1 MKGPRIIVC
10 GGRELE
16 WAEWSTTAH
25 RVLDEIAPSLVAQGG
40 ATGADVLARDWA
52 RNSGTCLVTFEAP
65 WSAHGKAAGP
75 IRNGWMLEVIK
86 PDLVLA
92 FPGGKGTA
100 DMIEKAERAGV
111 PVRRVEK
118 AAETAEGA

>member
-1 MKGPRIIVC
+1 MKHPRIIVC
-10 GGRELE
+10 GGRGLE
-16 WAEWSTTAH
+16 WSEWATTAH
-25 RVLDEIAPSLVAQGG
+25 RILDEIGPSLVAQGG
-40 ATGADVLARDWA
+40 ADGADMLARDWA
-52 RNSGTCLVTFEAP
+52 RRTGTCLVTFEAP
-65 WSAHGKAAGP
+65 WPFFLKAAGP

-118 AAETAEGA
+118 AAEPAEGA